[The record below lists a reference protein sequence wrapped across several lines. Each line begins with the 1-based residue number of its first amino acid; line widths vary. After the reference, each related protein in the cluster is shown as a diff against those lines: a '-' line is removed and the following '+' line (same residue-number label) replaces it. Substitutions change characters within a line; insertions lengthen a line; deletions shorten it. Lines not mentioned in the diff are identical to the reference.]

1 MLDTVAEEDLSATVV
16 HGDGEA
22 DRDDALGPLAAFTDA
37 VVEFQEVGN
46 TVELSCGHAEDRV
59 IEKLLFHVG
68 VNVGRDR

>member
-1 MLDTVAEEDLSATVV
+1 VVLDTVAEEDLSATVV
-16 HGDGEA
+16 HG